1 MVSMEYA
8 TALYELTIGK
18 IDEFKGEFDDFMEII
33 STNSDFLKFLV
44 SPAIKKEKKK
54 QVIENTLNEFDGLF
68 LTFCMVLIDNGR
80 FGIIEDIYR
89 DFNLLVGDGKGI
101 FVVNAYTSKPLTE
114 KEKEE
119 LISSLLDKF
128 KGKIKINYIV
138 DSSALGGIRL
148 EHNGESIDQTFKTQM
163 HNLKA
168 FL

>member
-1 MVSMEYA
+1 MLSTEYA
-8 TALYELTIGK
+8 TALYELTIDK
-18 IDEFKGEFDDFMEII
+18 IDKIKGEFDDFMKII
-33 STNSDFLKFLV
+33 SANSDFRKFLS

-54 QVIENTLNEFDGLF
+54 QVIENTLDVFDGLF
-68 LTFCMVLIDNGR
+68 VNFCMVLIDNGR

-114 KEKEE
+114 NEREE
-119 LISSLLDKF
+119 LISSLQDKI
-128 KGKIKINYIV
+128 KGKIKINNIV

-148 EHNGESIDQTFKTQM
+148 EHNGESIDRTFKTQM

-168 FL
+168 CL

>member
-1 MVSMEYA
+1 MLSTEYA
-8 TALYELTIGK
+8 TALYELTIDK
-18 IDEFKGEFDDFMEII
+18 IDKIKGEFDDFMKII
-33 STNSDFLKFLV
+33 SANSDFRKFLS

-54 QVIENTLNEFDGLF
+54 QVIENTLDVFDGLF
-68 LTFCMVLIDNGR
+68 VNFCMVLIDNGR

-114 KEKEE
+114 NEREE
-119 LISSLLDKF
+119 LISSLQDKI
-128 KGKIKINYIV
+128 KGKIKINNIV

-148 EHNGESIDQTFKTQM
+148 EHNGESIDQTCKTQM

>member
-1 MVSMEYA
+1 MLSTEYA
-8 TALYELTIGK
+8 TALYELTIDK
-18 IDEFKGEFDDFMEII
+18 IDKIKGEFDDFMKII
-33 STNSDFLKFLV
+33 SANSDFRKFLS

-54 QVIENTLNEFDGLF
+54 QVIENTLDVFDGLF
-68 LTFCMVLIDNGR
+68 VNFFFLLLDNGR

-114 KEKEE
+114 NEKEE
-119 LISSLLDKF
+119 LISSLQDKI
-128 KGKIKINYIV
+128 KGKIKINNIV

>member
-1 MVSMEYA
+1 MLSTEYA
-8 TALYELTIGK
+8 TALYEWTIDK
-18 IDEFKGEFDDFMEII
+18 INKIKGEFDDFMKII
-33 STNSDFLKFLV
+33 SANSDFRKFLS

-54 QVIENTLNEFDGLF
+54 QVIENTLDVFDKLF
-68 LTFCMVLIDNGR
+68 VNFCMVLIDNGR

-114 KEKEE
+114 NEKEE
-119 LISSLLDKF
+119 LISSLQDKI
-128 KGKIKINYIV
+128 KGKIKINNIV